1 MHEESAYLLH
11 RRPFSDSSEIL
22 YYLTKNHGL
31 LHVLAKGSKKNKSS
45 FKGHL
50 QTFLPTCIGWQ
61 GKSDLKT
68 LTQAEQTEVLPQVP
82 YNHHVAMLYL
92 NELLML
98 LRVEDSLYQ
107 SIHTAYEK
115 AMIALLSHQYIA
127 RVLRQ
132 FEWSLCC
139 LLGYQLS
146 LPEGCEAN
154 DFITFDPQNGL
165 VMDSHYKK
173 CQAEDF
179 SCFIN
184 GHEYHQRSINWLMR
198 QLIQHITHG
207 KKIKSRELWS

>member
-1 MHEESAYLLH
+1 MHAESAYLLH

-22 YYLTKNHGL
+22 YFLTESDGL
-31 LHVLAKGSKKNKSS
+31 LHLLAKGSKKNKSS
-45 FKGHL
+45 FKGQL
-50 QTFLPTCIGWQ
+50 QPFLPTCISWQ

-68 LTQAEQTEVLPQVP
+68 LTQAEQTKVLPHVP

-98 LRVEDSLYQ
+98 LRVEDSLYL
-107 SIHTAYEK
+107 SIHAAYEK
-115 AMIALLSHQYIA
+115 AMNALLDQQSIA
-127 RVLRQ
+127 VILRQ
-132 FEWSLCC
+132 FEWCLCC

-146 LPEGCEAN
+146 LPLGSDAH

-165 VMDSHYKK
+165 VIDVRYQK
-173 CQAEDF
+173 CKAEDF
-179 SCFIN
+179 SRFIE
-184 GHEYHQRSINWLMR
+184 GETYRQKGINWLMR